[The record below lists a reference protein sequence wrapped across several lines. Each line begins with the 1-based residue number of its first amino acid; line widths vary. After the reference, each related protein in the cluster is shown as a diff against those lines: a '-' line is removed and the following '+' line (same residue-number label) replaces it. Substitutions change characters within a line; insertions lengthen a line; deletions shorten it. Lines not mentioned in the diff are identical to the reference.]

1 LVSYK
6 VRSGTGRDPG
16 WIFREPDPPRN
27 RGFWDLLGFFGIRD
41 FPGSRPENPA
51 RPLLKISGILR
62 DFPGF
67 FGINFSDYMIIDDKN
82 LVYFYFYLAI
92 LATKLN
98 QKI

>member
-1 LVSYK
+1 MYIIILG
-6 VRSGTGRDPG
+6 SGTGRDPG
-16 WIFREPDPPRN
+16 GIFRDPDPEIP
-27 RGFWDLLGFFGIRD
+27 DFGTFRD
-41 FPGSRPENPA
+41 PA
-51 RPLLKISGILR
+51 RKIPPDLFSK
-62 DFPGF
+62 FPGF